1 MSTQAKEIQKPN
13 TFFET
18 YADAMEN
25 FDTKLMAMHY
35 ALPCS
40 FISDEATQVF
50 TEASKL
56 EGLFN
61 QGMSFY
67 KQFGI
72 AHIRPDIWSKRAW
85 TGRIVKVKL
94 NWQYFDTKNQP
105 AYNCDYNYI
114 LKLDKH
120 DKWKIEVAVAI
131 NEKQRMEEWLASRNG
146 SMAK

>member
-1 MSTQAKEIQKPN
+1 MSTQAKEIQKLN

-18 YADAMEN
+18 YAEAMEN

-72 AHIRPDIWSKRAW
+72 AHIRPDIWSKRSW
-85 TGRIVKVKL
+85 TERIVKVKL
-94 NWQYFDTKNQP
+94 NWQYFDPNNQP

-131 NEKQRMEEWLASRNG
+131 NEKQRMEEWLTATKG
-146 SMAK
+146 

>member
-72 AHIRPDIWSKRAW
+72 AHIRPDIWSKRSW